1 MYYSWTFIR
10 KLFAIAI
17 LTIAVV
23 VGSALL
29 VRGQTDTSIPTM
41 VEPCLDRSS
50 PFAAGGATL
59 MATKSIDDV
68 NYYLI
73 YTYEASSNAESYP
86 SALLVSETDERCTV
100 ELWNTPGDFLAYADY
115 VPFEVAV
122 KFREIEFSRQLD
134 RLGRESFIDAFNVS
148 EQALLDEESTA
159 LEQLGV
165 LDDIKRN
172 QS

>member
-10 KLFAIAI
+10 KLFAIAA

-23 VGSALL
+23 VGCTLL
-29 VRGQTDTSIPTM
+29 VRAQTDAPVPAV

-59 MATKSIDDV
+59 MATKSINDV

-73 YTYEASSNAESYP
+73 YTYENSSNSESYP

-115 VPFEVAV
+115 VPFDVAV

-148 EQALLDEESTA
+148 EQSLLDEEVTA
-159 LEQLGV
+159 LEHLGV

-172 QS
+172 ES

>member
-1 MYYSWTFIR
+1 MNHPLTFTR
-10 KLFAIAI
+10 KLFAIAA

-29 VRGQTDTSIPTM
+29 VRAQTDASVPTV

-50 PFAAGGATL
+50 SFAAGGATL
-59 MATKSIDDV
+59 MATKTVDDV

-73 YTYEASSNAESYP
+73 YTYEDSSNAESYP
-86 SALLVSETDERCTV
+86 SALLVSATAENCTV

-115 VPFEVAV
+115 VPFEAAV
-122 KFREIEFSRQLD
+122 KFREIEFFRQLD
-134 RLGRESFIDAFNVS
+134 RLGREEFIDAFNIS

-165 LDDIKRN
+165 LDDIQRN
-172 QS
+172 

>member
-1 MYYSWTFIR
+1 MNHPLTFIR
-10 KLFAIAI
+10 KLFALAA

-29 VRGQTDTSIPTM
+29 VRAQPDASVPTV

-50 PFAAGGATL
+50 PLAAGGATL
-59 MATKSIDDV
+59 MATKTVDDV

-73 YTYEASSNAESYP
+73 YTYEDSSNAEQYP
-86 SALLVSETDERCTV
+86 SALLVSETAENCTV

-115 VPFEVAV
+115 VPFEAAV

-134 RLGRESFIDAFNVS
+134 RLGREAFIDAFNVS
-148 EQALLDEESTA
+148 EQALLDEEETA
-159 LEQLGV
+159 LDQLGV
-165 LDDIKRN
+165 LDAIQRN
-172 QS
+172 